1 MIIKIYAGND
11 RNQYKDS
18 LIRTNE
24 VSGFVC
30 YRLSDRGEEYLCSV
44 KNCIEDNEQI
54 LEVTHLDGSVE
65 KDYFSLLSPLSRQLR
80 KGLTLFQSPAAHFV
94 LDENNQCIGRVFLK
108 SNKLKEHKRLTY
120 NSEIFQYKNN
130 EYESCEIGFRRDGQ
144 YYVIYENGVNIAII
158 ENVYYYS
165 SNLSYKIYSTK
176 EAPELLHLVATY
188 FLDRIYSPRRVP
200 SDVGSL
206 LTPYK
211 EIRELYNPNFIPYVK
226 SLDGVR

>member
-206 LTPYK
+206 LNPYK
-211 EIRELYNPNFIPYVK
+211 EISELYNPNFIPYVK

>member
-44 KNCIEDNEQI
+44 KNCIEGNEQI

-144 YYVIYENGVNIAII
+144 
-158 ENVYYYS
+158 
-165 SNLSYKIYSTK
+165 
-176 EAPELLHLVATY
+176 
-188 FLDRIYSPRRVP
+188 
-200 SDVGSL
+200 
-206 LTPYK
+206 
-211 EIRELYNPNFIPYVK
+211 
-226 SLDGVR
+226 

>member
-1 MIIKIYAGND
+1 MILYIYNGTSKDTKEFKD
-11 RNQYKDS
+11 RTFS
-18 LIRTNE
+18 
-24 VSGFVC
+24 C
-30 YRLSDRGEEYLCSV
+30 YRVSDRGEEKICV
-44 KNCIEDNEQI
+44 MKDMIEGNEQI
-54 LEVTHLDGSVE
+54 FEHHYSDGRIE
-65 KDYFSLLSPLSRQLR
+65 KTYFSLLSPLSRQLR

-206 LTPYK
+206 WTPYK
-211 EIRELYNPNFIPYVK
+211 EIRDLYNPNFIPYVK
-226 SLDGVR
+226 LLEGVN